1 MKWFK
6 SQNSTPT
13 VADIVAPAVPYHEKM
28 KKSREDLH
36 WLVKKASSIVST
48 AVYSEMR
55 ELEKTLEEVNVFLF
69 DHKANAADEHMLD
82 SIMKDYLPSAIEL
95 FSKLPEQARKDGGE
109 GDTLLLKQ
117 CRTMAQD
124 LRRRNEELHERATIQ
139 LRTQAAFIEE
149 RFNEANLT

>member
-6 SQNSTPT
+6 QQNSSPSAANVIPT
-13 VADIVAPAVPYHEKM
+13 VPYHEKM
-28 KKSREDLH
+28 KQSREDLH
-36 WLVKKASSIVST
+36 WLVKKTSNIVST

-55 ELEKTLEEVNVFLF
+55 ELERTLEDVNNFLI

-149 RFNEANLT
+149 RFSEANLT